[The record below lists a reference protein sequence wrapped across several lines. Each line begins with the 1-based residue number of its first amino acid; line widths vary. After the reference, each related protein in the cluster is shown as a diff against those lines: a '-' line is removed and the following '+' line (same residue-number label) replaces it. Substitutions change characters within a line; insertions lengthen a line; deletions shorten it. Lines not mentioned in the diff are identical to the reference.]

1 MFPHFSP
8 FSNHIS
14 SDSQQSNE
22 YQFNNVPI
30 SHFVEQQFQQ
40 FPDKVTNTFLTNHNT
55 LTDKLNTNITNLKEM
70 NQQLIFTYNKY
81 EPKLKEMDTFA
92 LKFNALI
99 SKMSTLL
106 NQIISNLQ
114 TQMKVLSNSSSKDIQ
129 LTYQIDNIANS
140 MDNSFESCYSLIK
153 DIDCIIDN
161 DLHKNANN
169 IYKESNEIRN
179 YLNEQCR
186 RIKDSIENVRS
197 INKDGSWKMKKDMLI
212 NTIKQ
217 LQQIKNILIF
227 NSEIDNNNNNKE
239 NKENSNIIL
248 NENYDVKNN
257 NIFNNNNNQ
266 NSNKKN
272 KGNNILLKCFN
283 AVEKR
288 KRKKQLNDLF
298 Y

>member
-22 YQFNNVPI
+22 YQFNNAPI

-40 FPDKVTNTFLTNHNT
+40 FPDKVTNTFITNHNT

-81 EPKLKEMDTFA
+81 EPKLKEMDSFA
-92 LKFNALI
+92 LKFNVLI

-106 NQIISNLQ
+106 SQLISNLQ
-114 TQMKVLSNSSSKDIQ
+114 TQMNILSSSSNKDIE
-129 LTYQIDNIANS
+129 LTYQIENIANS
-140 MDNSFESCYSLIK
+140 MDSSFEICYSLIK

-161 DLHKNANN
+161 DLYKNATN
-169 IYKESNEIRN
+169 IYKESNEIKI
-179 YLNEQCR
+179 YLNEQCSI
-186 RIKDSIENVRS
+186 IKDNIENIRS
-197 INKDGSWKMKKDMLI
+197 LNKDGSWKMKKDMLT

-227 NSEIDNNNNNKE
+227 NSENENNNNKE

-248 NENYDVKNN
+248 NENFEDKNN
-257 NIFNNNNNQ
+257 NIFNNNIQ
-266 NSNKKN
+266 HSIKKN
-272 KGNNILLKCFN
+272 KGNNMLPKYFN

-288 KRKKQLNDLF
+288 KRMKQLTDLF